1 MAPDWIHAARRQW
14 IWFFLLVVGIGL
26 STGAVW
32 LVFSRE
38 IEQPLSPH
46 QKQSPDELD
55 VAYVSTPQPV
65 VEKMLQMAKVTKDD
79 VVYDLG
85 CGDGRIVVT
94 AAKVY
99 GCRAVGVDLDPE
111 RVKESKENAEKNHVE
126 KLVVIERKD
135 IFKVDL
141 SEATVVALYTLPEV
155 NVQLI
160 PQFQQLKPGSRIVS
174 HDFGIKGM
182 KPRETFTMRVQNSI
196 GLYTPHKIY
205 LWVTPLEKE

>member
-1 MAPDWIHAARRQW
+1 
-14 IWFFLLVVGIGL
+14 
-26 STGAVW
+26 
-32 LVFSRE
+32 
-38 IEQPLSPH
+38 
-46 QKQSPDELD
+46 
-55 VAYVSTPQPV
+55 
-65 VEKMLQMAKVTKDD
+65 
-79 VVYDLG
+79 
-85 CGDGRIVVT
+85 IVVT

>member
-1 MAPDWIHAARRQW
+1 MTPHWIHAARRQW
-14 IWFFLLVVGIGL
+14 IWVFLLVVGIGL
-26 STGAVW
+26 SAGAVW

-38 IEQPLSPH
+38 IEQPRALH
-46 QKQSPDELD
+46 QKKSPDELD

-65 VEKMLQMAKVTKDD
+65 VEKMLQMAKVTKDY

>member
-1 MAPDWIHAARRQW
+1 MTPHWIHAARRQW
-14 IWFFLLVVGIGL
+14 IWVFLLVVGIGL
-26 STGAVW
+26 SAGAVW

-38 IEQPLSPH
+38 IEQPRALH
-46 QKQSPDELD
+46 QKKSPDELD